1 MLAANNAICME
12 LQIFPPWLKKRR
24 EHRGQ
29 DTVVDLGSPA
39 PSPPPPF
46 CRPKQSCQSNILFH
60 KEKQDISI
68 PEWTPPLTQGSG
80 SDIQGRR
87 RTGNFLID
95 FCTQKVHV
103 VYDTLKWRRR
113 NMISKVKTEQFKR
126 SSINRCLFQLI

>member
-1 MLAANNAICME
+1 MPFAWNYKFFHLGWKKEENIVDRTQWWTWVA
-12 LQIFPPWLKKRR
+12 LPP
-24 EHRGQ
+24 
-29 DTVVDLGSPA
+29 P
-39 PSPPPPF
+39 PPPPF